1 MKGERNDHVFYDCA
15 KKHDPILLEV
25 VDAAN
30 NKHWLDIELE
40 EKKKQKEREKLIDH
54 YKTKP
59 LSKFVQY
66 DAFVD
71 CDENDDIKPNPE
83 TGVYVFCGKTTELMG
98 TCNEVRILI
107 SEKATKSD
115 VLRGNKEVTDMIK
128 KGNTKADQTLYQVF
142 EEETEKILESRDL
155 DLLF

>member
-1 MKGERNDHVFYDCA
+1 
-15 KKHDPILLEV
+15 
-25 VDAAN
+25 
-30 NKHWLDIELE
+30 
-40 EKKKQKEREKLIDH
+40 
-54 YKTKP
+54 
-59 LSKFVQY
+59 
-66 DAFVD
+66 
-71 CDENDDIKPNPE
+71 
-83 TGVYVFCGKTTELMG
+83 MG

-115 VLRGNKEVTDMIK
+115 VLRGIKEVTDMIK